1 LPLLLFIPLALFVG
15 TEASGTRAF
24 VGVIAISLLPEL
36 VSGAL
41 ARARRPVLLRSDM
54 VTRPI
59 PSFALAG
66 RAS

>member
-1 LPLLLFIPLALFVG
+1 
-15 TEASGTRAF
+15 
-24 VGVIAISLLPEL
+24 VIAISLLPEL

-54 VTRPI
+54 VTRPM
-59 PSFALAG
+59 PASALAG